1 MRPVLYTLILFFYTA
16 SFATAQTAVGD
27 CPYPILLLHGWN
39 SNETA
44 FAPLY
49 NNTDF
54 KNIWGPLSDIFDAVV
69 NATTSTNI
77 WGADGL
83 PNTPDDDVLVQFVNK
98 SNVLAPGCVY
108 VDNFENFWNQNAANP
123 TLDPNGDWTSNSG
136 QSDSNESASKKRGYA
151 VGKAIGR
158 ILAANPGKDKV
169 IVAGH
174 SMGGVDIREYLQRT
188 ENGTHPWWQPDGQHH
203 VARVITA
210 GAPHRGS
217 NSFGNPAPPVTPNHD
232 TPVGG
237 LRNTNPDLYSEGIR
251 DLRYSIACG
260 FANLSNC
267 KSLYLYGGDEP
278 SLGSFYWNNDVD
290 CDGDGTSTNVVGLN
304 VAGAVNAW
312 DGTNENPAIPLPSDV
327 HYTYF
332 VTNYFNIGCSGGPA
346 PFQYVGCGGDGV
358 VDDER
363 QWIYT
368 GGDGKTNSYYNGNSV
383 PSPSDGVNYRLSDRV
398 TSTNRV
404 NHGGQTAD
412 FNFLMK
418 CFDEPDYAEFAYP
431 VTGGRGYAGVAH
443 VRPDKTPLN
452 SEYTNTGSIYVDGDW
467 YKYTTSGGTGL
478 QVNLTPRP
486 NVAVR
491 LDLYTATPSAYSN
504 ANATLNASK
513 TAAANTTGTFLSVE
527 TPMNLAA
534 GTYYFRITHDIST
547 LATPLESWK
556 TPYTFN
562 VSEIVVL
569 PLVLLDFQ
577 AKKEKNTIHLTWNVA
592 NAKSVKS
599 IVLEKSTDG
608 KGWTD
613 LVDNPIG
620 TDNMMSEYLDRNPNV
635 GDNFYRLKIE
645 NSDGKITYSSIL
657 QTPFQRSGLF
667 IKNLYPNPFEETLLV
682 QCSNDQAL
690 PITLRLWDYYGRTVA
705 QSNYEANT
713 GTQLLRLATTHL
725 ASGVYLLE
733 IEQGEERQL
742 VKVVKK

>member
-1 MRPVLYTLILFFYTA
+1 MRSILYTLFLFLFTLT
-16 SFATAQTAVGD
+16 SATAQSAGD

-69 NATTSTNI
+69 NATSSTNI

-98 SNVLAPGCVY
+98 SNTLAPGCIY

-123 TLDPNGDWTSNSG
+123 TLDPNGDWPSNSN
-136 QSDSNESASKKRGYA
+136 QSDSNEAASKKRGYA
-151 VGKAIGR
+151 VGKAIAKV
-158 ILAANPGKDKV
+158 LAANPNKDKV

-174 SMGGVDIREYLQRT
+174 SMGGVDIREYLQRV
-188 ENGTHPWWQPDGQHH
+188 ENGTHLWWQPDGQHH
-203 VARVITA
+203 VAKVITL
-210 GAPHRGS
+210 GSPHRGS
-217 NSFGNPAPPVTPNHD
+217 NSFGNPAPPPMPNHD
-232 TPVGG
+232 APTGDF
-237 LRNTNPDLYSEGIR
+237 RNTNPDLYSEGIR
-251 DLRYSIACG
+251 DLRYSYACG
-260 FANLSNC
+260 FASLSNC
-267 KSLYLYGGDEP
+267 RSLYLYGGDEAAQ
-278 SLGSFYWNNDVD
+278 GSFYWNNDVD
-290 CDGDGTSTNVVGLN
+290 CDGDGTSTNVVGMN
-304 VAGAVNAW
+304 VAGTVNAW
-312 DGTNENPAIPLPSDV
+312 DGTNENPAIPLPGDV

-332 VTNYFNIGCSGGPA
+332 VTNYFNIGCSAPPA
-346 PFQYVGCGGDGV
+346 PFQYAGCGGDGI

-412 FNFLMK
+412 FNFVMK
-418 CFDEPDYAEFAYP
+418 CFDEPDYAEFAYT
-431 VTGGRGYAGVAH
+431 VTGGRGYAGVAQI
-443 VRPDKTPLN
+443 RPDKVPMN

-478 QVNLTPRP
+478 QINLTPRP

-491 LDLYTATPSAYSN
+491 LDLYTTTPSAYSN
-504 ANATLNASK
+504 ANATLSMSK
-513 TAAANTTGTFLSVE
+513 TAAANTAGTYLSVQS
-527 TPMNLAA
+527 PINLPA
-534 GTYYFRITHDIST
+534 GTYYFRITHDVSG

-556 TPYTFN
+556 IPYTFN

-569 PLVLLDFQ
+569 PLELLNFQ
-577 AKKEKNTIHLTWNVA
+577 AKKEKNTINVSWNINNNKQLKA
-592 NAKSVKS
+592 F
-599 IVLEKSTDG
+599 VLEKAVDAIHFFPLETL
-608 KGWTD
+608 D
-613 LVDNPIG
+613 LTSKSNEY
-620 TDNMMSEYLDRNPNV
+620 NYLDKNPTI
-635 GDNFYRLKIE
+635 GDNFYRLKME
-645 NSDGKITYSSIL
+645 DLDGKVTYSTTI

-682 QCSNDQAL
+682 QCHSDQEDA
-690 PITLRLWDYYGRTVA
+690 IHLRLFDYYGRVVA
-705 QSNYEANT
+705 QADYEGNT
-713 GTQLLRLATTHL
+713 GTQLLRLATAPL
-725 ASGVYLLE
+725 PSGVYLLE
-733 IEQGEERQL
+733 ITQGGSSQL
-742 VKVVKK
+742 INVLKK